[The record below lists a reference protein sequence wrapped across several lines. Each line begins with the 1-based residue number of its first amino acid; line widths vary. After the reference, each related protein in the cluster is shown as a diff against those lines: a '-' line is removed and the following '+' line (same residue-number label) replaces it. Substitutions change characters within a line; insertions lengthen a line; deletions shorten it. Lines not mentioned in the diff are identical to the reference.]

1 MTIIREA
8 SGSFKERKMRYLGSG
23 SPWRL
28 FAPPAVAF
36 VLLFVTGCGDSGP
49 TLHSVTGKITF
60 DGQPVVRQTTTVVLK
75 PIAPAPDQTGLEPV
89 GKVDFEGNYT
99 VFTGGRKGAPPGRYK
114 VVVTAHDEH
123 IDLKQPRPKRP
134 IPNSLLPAK
143 YASAQTTEL
152 TIEVVETPPPGAYD
166 LELKK

>member
-1 MTIIREA
+1 
-8 SGSFKERKMRYLGSG
+8 
-23 SPWRL
+23 
-28 FAPPAVAF
+28 VAF
-36 VLLFVTGCGDSGP
+36 VLVFVTGCGDSGP
-49 TLHSVTGKITF
+49 TFYPVTGRITF
-60 DGQPVVRQTTTVVLK
+60 DDQPMVRQTTTVVLK
-75 PIAPAPDQTGLEPV
+75 PVAPAPDHIGPEPV

-99 VFTGGRKGAPPGRYK
+99 IFTGGRQGAPPGLYK

-143 YASAQTTEL
+143 YASAQTTDL

-166 LELKK
+166 LKLKK